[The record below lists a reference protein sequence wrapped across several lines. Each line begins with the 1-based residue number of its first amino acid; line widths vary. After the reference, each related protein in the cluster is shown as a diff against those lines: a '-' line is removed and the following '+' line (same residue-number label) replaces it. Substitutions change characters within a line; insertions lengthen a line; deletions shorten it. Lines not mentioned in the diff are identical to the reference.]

1 MEKTT
6 ITDEPNQASLKINP
20 IDIDPSDPIGRRGKP
35 TKVKVKKAEK
45 VIPGVQGETS
55 PEEERDF
62 QKGVRE
68 EKGMNIRKNLPK
80 TGGEEGGGGRNAGVG
95 RKDDTRKNAEPVTE
109 MPAAGAASV
118 LSTSPDTDSYP
129 PMGISKQKV
138 VESKGDLSFT
148 GTDKIPESRLNTD
161 NKSQEELR
169 ADIRY
174 FFSNFPKPLRNL
186 KSQARNLNQMGLVQ
200 LQRLHKRIVNV
211 LQPNKIQMRGK
222 KVGVVID
229 AEEYIKQKVG
239 EVMISNAI
247 KGYEIPNLQP
257 LTTENENENEEE
269 DVKDIGSYEVKRGPD
284 GGLNAQKEPVYRFIP
299 TTNED
304 ELEEISYD
312 YESKRKPKRM
322 NLPKTK
328 MRNQVVTGKRQV
340 AANPFLKKQGGH
352 RLNVLL

>member
-1 MEKTT
+1 MLSK
-6 ITDEPNQASLKINP
+6 N
-20 IDIDPSDPIGRRGKP
+20 DIDDLIN
-35 TKVKVKKAEK
+35 TKEIDDTDINENLIIDE
-45 VIPGVQGETS
+45 VIQQNP
-55 PEEERDF
+55 PR
-62 QKGVRE
+62 
-68 EKGMNIRKNLPK
+68 
-80 TGGEEGGGGRNAGVG
+80 TGGQEGGGGRNAGVG
-95 RKDDTRKNAEPVTE
+95 NKDDTRKNAEPTTE

-118 LSTSPDTDSYP
+118 LSTSPDTDSNP
-129 PMGISKQKV
+129 PKGISKQKV
-138 VESKGDLSFT
+138 VESKGDVSFT
-148 GTDKIPESRLNTD
+148 GVDQIPESRLNTD

-257 LTTENENENEEE
+257 LTTENENENEDE

-299 TTNED
+299 TTNEEELD
-304 ELEEISYD
+304 EIAYD

-340 AANPFLKKQGGH
+340 SANPFLKKQGSH